1 MPSSYSPLRY
11 PGGKSSLAHFLM
23 RVIHL
28 NKLEG
33 GCYAE
38 PFCGGAGAA
47 LSLLYSGIVDKII
60 LNDADPAI
68 YSFWWALLTYP
79 EEFLRL
85 VRDTPLT
92 IDEWKKQKI
101 YFQKCKSQTIEL
113 GFATFFLN
121 RCNRSGILS
130 ANPIG
135 GINQTG
141 KWLIDARFNR
151 KTLIQKLERI
161 VSKKENISISNLDI
175 FIFLDELNT
184 NIERLFVYLDPPYIV
199 HGPKLYLNSFTIEQH
214 IALAD
219 RVKNIKKLQWIM
231 TYDNT
236 EFVNTLYSDCTVI
249 PFAINH
255 QAYKAQKSA
264 ELLIHHKN
272 LLVRDTPVHKY
283 ILNL

>member
-92 IDEWKKQKI
+92 IDEWKKQ
-101 YFQKCKSQTIEL
+101 
-113 GFATFFLN
+113 
-121 RCNRSGILS
+121 
-130 ANPIG
+130 
-135 GINQTG
+135 
-141 KWLIDARFNR
+141 
-151 KTLIQKLERI
+151 
-161 VSKKENISISNLDI
+161 
-175 FIFLDELNT
+175 
-184 NIERLFVYLDPPYIV
+184 
-199 HGPKLYLNSFTIEQH
+199 
-214 IALAD
+214 
-219 RVKNIKKLQWIM
+219 
-231 TYDNT
+231 
-236 EFVNTLYSDCTVI
+236 
-249 PFAINH
+249 
-255 QAYKAQKSA
+255 
-264 ELLIHHKN
+264 
-272 LLVRDTPVHKY
+272 
-283 ILNL
+283 